1 MLRTYNIG
9 NKVVEVE
16 PYYSFP
22 CGLMI
27 FTINGIDA
35 CKSEFG
41 TTYDSQAWNAPD
53 YGCGCSIF
61 ERDTNEKNRKMIMKK
76 YSLTPQEFDG
86 ICDVL
91 EEILYVGRCG
101 WCV

>member
-16 PYYSFP
+16 PYDSFP

-35 CKSEFG
+35 FVMS
-41 TTYDSQAWNAPD
+41 TVSALYD
-53 YGCGCSIF
+53 
-61 ERDTNEKNRKMIMKK
+61 R
-76 YSLTPQEFDG
+76 
-86 ICDVL
+86 
-91 EEILYVGRCG
+91 
-101 WCV
+101 